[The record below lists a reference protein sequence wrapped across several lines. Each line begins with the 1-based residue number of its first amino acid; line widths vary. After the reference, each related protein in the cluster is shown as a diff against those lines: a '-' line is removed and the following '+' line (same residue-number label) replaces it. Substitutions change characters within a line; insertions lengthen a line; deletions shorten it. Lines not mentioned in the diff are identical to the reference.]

1 MLYHVIIATVASVE
15 IDYALRARLGSLTA
29 RICARL
35 CKDSIFEMIL

>member
-1 MLYHVIIATVASVE
+1 VE

-35 CKDSIFEMIL
+35 VKTVFSRWSCKFKHACLYKY